1 MLLRQVVNWGRN
13 MCYTLAFHSLT
24 SSDFTKHFF
33 WRSKINSFKK
43 LLPKPESMDL
53 MSSMNTN
60 HADIEKVTHFV
71 LHVIYNRPK
80 REKSPPNQ
88 KSLAMK
94 ILRAHLVNSSLSMVL
109 YNLSGM
115 KGRRYLVK
123 SKFKIISEKKVRCW
137 EVFCRTAR
145 KLMKT

>member
-1 MLLRQVVNWGRN
+1 
-13 MCYTLAFHSLT
+13 
-24 SSDFTKHFF
+24 
-33 WRSKINSFKK
+33 
-43 LLPKPESMDL
+43 

-71 LHVIYNRPK
+71 LHIIYSRPK
-80 REKSPPNQ
+80 QEKSPPDQ

-123 SKFKIISEKKVRCW
+123 SKFKIISEKKVRC
-137 EVFCRTAR
+137 
-145 KLMKT
+145 